1 MGNSCCEESKLIELE
16 NKIAE
21 LQDSVDTLTNA
32 VKVFMCGNPILLITK
47 ENDINQFDDNGLG
60 FGCWDGWA
68 ICDGKTHINPFTK
81 KPFATDNFTDRFIVQ
96 AKGQYEVGD
105 TGGLD
110 EVILTVSQLATHNH
124 GVTDPGHTHNIS
136 DPGHLHAIDDAG
148 HVHQAVADPHHHEAT
163 LAMGPHAHGYVDQYQ
178 DDATIGFITAGPLG
192 TVGYLNSSTPGEVTI
207 ASASETHENLV
218 TDNGNGGS
226 ATGYTDNATQQITI
240 DNAATGIEIVN
251 ALTGIT
257 QTESSN
263 SSIIVNNEGDN
274 EAHENRPP
282 YFAAIYVV
290 KMW

>member
-1 MGNSCCEESKLIELE
+1 MGKETCCDEKSTLQLE

-21 LQDSVDTLTNA
+21 LQDTVDTLTNA

-47 ENDINQFDDNGLG
+47 ENDINQFDDDGKG
-60 FGCWDGWA
+60 FGCWEGWA
-68 ICDGKTHINPFTK
+68 VCNGKSHINPFTK

-96 AKGQYEVGD
+96 AGGEYEVGD
-105 TGGLD
+105 TGGEK
-110 EVILTVSQLATHNH
+110 EVTLTVGQLATHNH
-124 GVTDPGHTHNIS
+124 GVTDGGHSHNIS

-178 DDATIGFITAGPLG
+178 ADTLISGANGGGP
-192 TVGYLNSSTPGEVTI
+192 VVFAFNSGAPTEVTI
-207 ASASETHENLV
+207 ASASETFENLA
-218 TDNGNGGS
+218 TDNGNGGN
-226 ATGYTDNATQQITI
+226 ATGFTDNATQQITI
-240 DNAATGIEIVN
+240 DNAATGIEIVD

-257 QTESSN
+257 ATENADSN
-263 SSIIVNNEGDN
+263 LTVNDEGGN

-282 YFAAIYVV
+282 FYASLYVV